1 MSVTE
6 LTGARTASE
15 DRVQRSYVIDGEVGE
30 DAARIAL
37 LAEAPTSVT
46 IGGSV
51 IPRQDG
57 DAEVLETEVLDVFEG
72 TVVWAKG
79 GSAPGTGDSFGFRI
93 GGQQTH
99 LTHSIATQDS
109 VGGLDYQGAM
119 NVRPDGTVAG
129 VDILVPAV
137 TFTMTRTKTSAQLTP
152 TYKRTLSLLVG
163 KVNSDVFEGYQP
175 GELLLSD
182 VSGQQADTGEDIR
195 LTFSFSAL
203 ENKTGI
209 VIVPGEGGD
218 PDLTVDKK
226 GHEYLWVQ
234 YADKLA
240 GGIVVQR
247 PIAGFVEQVYEAAA
261 YSGLGI

>member
-1 MSVTE
+1 MIE
-6 LTGARTASE
+6 
-15 DRVQRSYVIDGEVGE
+15 GEVGE
-30 DAARIAL
+30 DDARIAL
-37 LAEAPTSVT
+37 LAEAPTTVT
-46 IGGSV
+46 IGGAS
-51 IPRQDG
+51 IPRQSE
-57 DAEVLETEVLDVFEG
+57 DAEVRETDVLNVFEG

-79 GSAPGTGDSFGFRI
+79 SSASGTGDSFGFRI

-99 LTHSIATQDS
+99 LTNSIATQDS

-119 NVRPDGTVAG
+119 NVQPDGSVAG

-209 VIVPGEGGD
+209 VIIPADG
-218 PDLTVDKK
+218 PTPAQTVDKK
-226 GHEYLWVQ
+226 GHEYLWVK
-234 YADKLA
+234 YAEVLD

-247 PIAGFVEQVYEAAA
+247 PIAGFVEQVYETAA
-261 YSGLGI
+261 YSGLGV